1 MRDQTRP
8 NTFLDQNLDHCR
20 AHGLAYL
27 IYIRIQLTLC
37 LFILKLLFIET
48 YLTRFI
54 SELVPKSQS
63 TTPGQFIKMTPTT
76 SSQGKMDSS
85 NCLTNL
91 FQWSLDNTFSWNH
104 PWKRDSYYFNQSKS
118 LHSKS
123 LKNRSL
129 KNRSLKILY
138 NPQFTMHLFRWM
150 VPVERQRLRRVSFQ
164 MVENLRYQD
173 RGSGLNLFDFPPS

>member
-1 MRDQTRP
+1 MHFWSTYKLYKTAILIHFEDKEARPKLKFRSKSNMRDQTRP

-63 TTPGQFIKMTPTT
+63 TTPCQFIKMTPTT

-104 PWKRDSYYFNQSKS
+104 PWKRDSYYFNQ
-118 LHSKS
+118 
-123 LKNRSL
+123 
-129 KNRSLKILY
+129 
-138 NPQFTMHLFRWM
+138 
-150 VPVERQRLRRVSFQ
+150 
-164 MVENLRYQD
+164 
-173 RGSGLNLFDFPPS
+173 